1 MLTADNLTVAYG
13 RRTVVHEVSLSLDTG
28 CLDTGSI
35 DAGEIGTGAVGTAP
49 APGTGTGPDPVA
61 DPAPGPAGARGGVAL
76 IGESGSGKTTIARA
90 LLGLVKPSAGTVR
103 FQEQDI
109 HKLRRSARTEYR
121 SRVQPVFQDGSE
133 ALNPRMTV
141 GGSLRE
147 ALRLR
152 KGEAPSAGALL
163 AAVGLDPQLAARR
176 PHQLSGGQRQRVVI
190 ARALAVD
197 PRLLILDEPTSALD
211 VTLQARVIDLLQDL
225 RTTAG
230 LRYLLITHNL
240 AVVPRLCDTVHVLF
254 AGRVIES
261 GPASEVL
268 GSPAHPYTAALR
280 DAVPRLGAPDTEGR
294 GSTAA
299 ARPERPDA
307 QAATS
312 GCPFRHRCPVAF
324 DRCATESPVLRPATA
339 DRRVACHRVEEEDG
353 TVVPSR

>member
-13 RRTVVHEVSLSLDTG
+13 RNTVVHGVSLSL
-28 CLDTGSI
+28 S
-35 DAGEIGTGAVGTAP
+35 AGTAP
-49 APGTGTGPDPVA
+49 DSAAESAG
-61 DPAPGPAGARGGVAL
+61 AGARGGVAL

-103 FQEQDI
+103 FAEQDI
-109 HKLRRSARTEYR
+109 HKLHRAARRDYR

-133 ALNPRMTV
+133 ALNPRMTI
-141 GGSLRE
+141 GTSLRE

-152 KGEAPSAGALL
+152 KDEGPSIEVLL
-163 AAVGLDPQLAARR
+163 ESVGLDSQLAGRL

-197 PRLLILDEPTSALD
+197 PALLILDEPTSALD
-211 VTLQARVIDLLQDL
+211 VTVQARVLDLLEDL

-240 AVVPRLCDTVHVLF
+240 AVVPRLCETVHVLF

-268 GSPAHPYTAALR
+268 ASPAHPYTVALR
-280 DAVPRLGAPDTEGR
+280 DAVPRLGTTNSEGR
-294 GSTAA
+294 SSATPP
-299 ARPERPDA
+299 RTERTDT

-312 GCPFRHRCPVAF
+312 GCPFRHRCPAAF
-324 DRCATESPVLRPATA
+324 DRCATSTPALRPLTSV
-339 DRRVACHRVEEEDG
+339 RSVACHAADG
-353 TVVPSR
+353 ETGPHPDAPTV